1 MWAVKK
7 ADEQK
12 AGKARTMTGSEMV
25 LVLITLGA
33 VALAGYLLLRRSGSH
48 QDQELAALRGQLA
61 QMANQ
66 SSELQRL
73 IADQMAQSEG
83 RMSTRLEQSL
93 RDQNERTT
101 KSLTGM
107 AEKLAVITEANGH
120 IAALSGQVTQLQ
132 NILSNKQARGSFG
145 EVQLENL
152 IRDALPDN
160 AFDFQATLGNGRR
173 VDCLLRL
180 PNPPGPICIDAKFP
194 LEAYRRLTAAD
205 NDAARDTARRGLEA
219 DVKKH
224 IQDIAAKYII
234 PGETAESAIL
244 FLPSESV
251 YAEINIQLPRLV
263 AASRKARVYMA
274 GPDNLMLILHTVR
287 AILRDARMHEAAGLI
302 QAQVD
307 MMMQDVGRLED
318 RVGKLATHFAQA
330 EKDISDIQ
338 TSTRK
343 ITSRGDK
350 IAEIEVMDA
359 EIGGADKPAQGFV
372 GVTVIRLYSAR
383 VTVPIL
389 IWLLTLGPTC
399 RHRDN
404 QARHQPACRGQG
416 VLHRPPSRPVFPR
429 YNALLFGHR
438 QLLIAPK
445 SPHRHCHHRLGS
457 ITVQSANHR
466 VHAHQSHLMCHQ
478 EYDKARDRP
487 MRVPSPINRRHLQQ
501 HRSDYDRGADHCRY
515 YNGR

>member
-1 MWAVKK
+1 MC
-7 ADEQK
+7 
-12 AGKARTMTGSEMV
+12 
-25 LVLITLGA
+25 I
-33 VALAGYLLLRRSGSH
+33 
-48 QDQELAALRGQLA
+48 
-61 QMANQ
+61 
-66 SSELQRL
+66 
-73 IADQMAQSEG
+73 
-83 RMSTRLEQSL
+83 
-93 RDQNERTT
+93 RDR
-101 KSLTGM
+101 
-107 AEKLAVITEANGH
+107 
-120 IAALSGQVTQLQ
+120 VTQLQ

-302 QAQVD
+302 QTQVD

-318 RVGKLATHFAQA
+318 RVIKLATHFAQA

-359 EIGGADKPAQGFV
+359 E
-372 GVTVIRLYSAR
+372 SA
-383 VTVPIL
+383 VPISQRKD
-389 IWLLTLGPTC
+389 LL
-399 RHRDN
+399 
-404 QARHQPACRGQG
+404 
-416 VLHRPPSRPVFPR
+416 V
-429 YNALLFGHR
+429 
-438 QLLIAPK
+438 
-445 SPHRHCHHRLGS
+445 
-457 ITVQSANHR
+457 
-466 VHAHQSHLMCHQ
+466 
-478 EYDKARDRP
+478 
-487 MRVPSPINRRHLQQ
+487 
-501 HRSDYDRGADHCRY
+501 
-515 YNGR
+515 